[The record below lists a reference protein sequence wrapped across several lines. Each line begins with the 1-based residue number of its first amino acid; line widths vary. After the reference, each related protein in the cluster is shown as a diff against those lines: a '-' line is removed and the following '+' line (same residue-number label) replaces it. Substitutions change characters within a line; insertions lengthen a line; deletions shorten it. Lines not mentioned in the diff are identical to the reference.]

1 MLKLTLFTT
10 TEFDNKKERI
20 LFKINFKLINE
31 YDKNKVRVF
40 NKRDV
45 NQNWGIWI
53 DIIKSDFPIKKVF
66 YSTILYVE
74 TSILSTGYLLFDEE
88 EVKENVVEK
97 GDKLRKI
104 LV

>member
-45 NQNWGIWI
+45 NQN
-53 DIIKSDFPIKKVF
+53 
-66 YSTILYVE
+66 
-74 TSILSTGYLLFDEE
+74 
-88 EVKENVVEK
+88 
-97 GDKLRKI
+97 
-104 LV
+104 